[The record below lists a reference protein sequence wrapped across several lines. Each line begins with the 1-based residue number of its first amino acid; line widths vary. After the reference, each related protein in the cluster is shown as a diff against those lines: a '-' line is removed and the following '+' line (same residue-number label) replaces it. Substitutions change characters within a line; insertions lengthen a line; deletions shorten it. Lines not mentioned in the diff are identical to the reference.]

1 MFSKLKEFFCKT
13 YPIFG
18 YEFFIPVVLYKRI
31 EAVEG
36 EVSPKSIRLFFSK
49 TPYSLS
55 KGQLQ
60 ITQEANKLF
69 FVQIAFYEE
78 DKRETFKKEIEHYKE
93 VFPFWTVF
101 PHSFHGAP
109 RWNQGYQEHY
119 RDTFL
124 KYWHFLS
131 IEEQEKYMETYHCP
145 EDWRL
150 WLKDY
155 RQ

>member
-13 YPIFG
+13 YPIFR
-18 YEFFIPVVLYKRI
+18 YEFFIPVAIYKRI

-36 EVSPKSIRLFFSK
+36 EVSPQSIRHFLSK
-49 TPYSLS
+49 APYSLS
-55 KGQLQ
+55 KEQLQ
-60 ITQEANKLF
+60 ITQEADKLF
-69 FVQIAFYEE
+69 FVQIALYEE
-78 DKRETFKKEIEHYKE
+78 DKREFFKKEIECYKE

-101 PHSFHGAP
+101 LHSFHGAP
-109 RWNQGYQEHY
+109 RWNQGYEQHY

-124 KYWHFLS
+124 EYWHFLS
-131 IEEQEKYMETYHCP
+131 IEEQEKYMKTYHCP